1 MTNVTI
7 SISTSLIF
15 RSLVVIFQL
24 RPPMAS
30 LFSRLY
36 ICPGLLFVLML
47 YPEGDKLLEQ
57 RYVKEGLKSS
67 LRKFFMVDTGILSNN
82 MKFLSQM
89 LNNIL

>member
-36 ICPGLLFVLML
+36 ICPGLLVVLML

-67 LRKFFMVDTGILSNN
+67 LRKFFYGRYGDLIKQYEVSFTNV
-82 MKFLSQM
+82 K
-89 LNNIL
+89 